1 MNLAFILVAANS
13 GSPQN
18 ERCNTMSGNKTPKS
32 WDNMGAL
39 PETDS
44 EVVNES
50 PFDVRN
56 FAGKTCEYPVA
67 HIDTIK
73 SLDDLEALARFL
85 QDYANA
91 RFPDIPDTAVEGFT
105 LEKIIEEGIKRVGS
119 VIVMDP
125 TKWPKGRDEAF
136 ATFEKEMTKAF
147 NARDIAR
154 RDELKELHPEQW
166 EKFVAKRAKEQAA
179 LEAKNAFIS

>member
-1 MNLAFILVAANS
+1 MNLAFILVASIPVRHKMKGATQCQATRLRRV
-13 GSPQN
+13 GTTW
-18 ERCNTMSGNKTPKS
+18 EHFPKRI
-32 WDNMGAL
+32 L
-39 PETDS
+39 

-67 HIDTIK
+67 HINTIE

-85 QDYANA
+85 RDYASA
-91 RFPDIPDTAVEGFT
+91 RFSDIPESALEGFT

-166 EKFVAKRAKEQAA
+166 EKFVTKRAKEQAA